1 MPFLAPAV
9 DAAALLGVF
18 VLEGVAA
25 TLEVVVPTDLLPVA
39 DAVLVL
45 VVAGC
50 CDLAI
55 GAALPG
61 VLPAEL
67 AVGGVLVRLGGGVA
81 VAAVLAFATGGAE
94 LVELGE
100 VLDAMGG
107 AFLVATVGADLLVTE
122 AGAEAAVDPEDAG
135 LALGGETETCEEV
148 PALVIVCPVVTVF
161 APLALS
167 GPGVTSFTPGFPV
180 LEEVPATFVGV
191 SEGDDT
197 ATRVRGAVCGAVPWV
212 WVAGIREEG
221 DRLTTG
227 AGPPRVGA
235 GDRASARARA
245 VAAAV
250 AAAPA
255 GKVQSAAEL

>member
-1 MPFLAPAV
+1 LVVVPFLAPAV
-9 DAAALLGVF
+9 DPAVLLGVF
-18 VLEGVAA
+18 ALEGVAA

-50 CDLAI
+50 CVLAI
-55 GAALPG
+55 GADLPG

-67 AVGGVLVRLGGGVA
+67 AVASVLVCLGGGVA
-81 VAAVLAFATGGAE
+81 VTAVLAFATGGAE
-94 LVELGE
+94 LAELGE

-135 LALGGETETCEEV
+135 LALVGETETLDEV
-148 PALVIVCPVVTVF
+148 PALVIVCPAVTAVF
-161 APLALS
+161 APLALA
-167 GPGVTSFTPGFPV
+167 GAGVTSFTPGFPAP
-180 LEEVPATFVGV
+180 EEVPATFVGV

-197 ATRVRGAVCGAVPWV
+197 ATRERGAVGGAVPWV

-227 AGPPRVGA
+227 AGPP
-235 GDRASARARA
+235 
-245 VAAAV
+245 
-250 AAAPA
+250 
-255 GKVQSAAEL
+255 

>member
-1 MPFLAPAV
+1 MAPAV
-9 DAAALLGVF
+9 DPAALLGVF

-81 VAAVLAFATGGAE
+81 VAAVLALPTGGAE
-94 LVELGE
+94 AELGE

-107 AFLVATVGADLLVTE
+107 AFLVTE

-148 PALVIVCPVVTVF
+148 PALVIVCPAVTAVF

-167 GPGVTSFTPGFPV
+167 GAGVTSFTPGFPV

-212 WVAGIREEG
+212 WVVGIREEG

-250 AAAPA
+250 AAAAA